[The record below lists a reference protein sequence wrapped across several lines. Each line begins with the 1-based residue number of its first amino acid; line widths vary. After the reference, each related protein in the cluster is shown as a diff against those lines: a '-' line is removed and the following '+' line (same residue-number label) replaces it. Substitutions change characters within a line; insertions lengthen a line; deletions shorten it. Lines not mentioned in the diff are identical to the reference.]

1 MLVLI
6 YMAALAVWILVTCT
20 IWCAAALM
28 CVVPRTRPFAWPT
41 SVAAAAT
48 FPFVFA
54 YQIMAAPVAFTML
67 LGAFVLAILVGPAS
81 LGGTTKNPVVIVG
94 FISAVF
100 GSAIIMFV
108 ASVAG
113 FVDGWRTG
121 WGLARGRPINEM
133 LSYTIPKRWLNR
145 LISCYM

>member
-1 MLVLI
+1 MPGAVI
-6 YMAALAVWILVTCT
+6 YMLALAIWILVACT

-41 SVAAAAT
+41 SVAVAAT

-54 YQIMAAPVAFTML
+54 YQIMAAPVVLAAL
-67 LGAFVLAILVGPAS
+67 LGAFILVMLVDPAS

-100 GSAIIMFV
+100 GSTIKCLLRPLR
-108 ASVAG
+108 ASSMVGERVGGSRATAQLM
-113 FVDGWRTG
+113 RCC
-121 WGLARGRPINEM
+121 RI
-133 LSYTIPKRWLNR
+133 R
-145 LISCYM
+145 LRKDASNA